1 MSTTQ
6 IPLVD
11 YLVLGDDPH
20 LGQADPLD
28 VEPRRDLRDILV
40 LRSARQDFVAD
51 HRERGRPDACGHA
64 NSHSPAT
71 APSQSESDFAISSG
85 MTDYVTVT
93 ADAPAGRT
101 QWLTIG
107 AIVCSLLVGT
117 TALMASIAFSFQ
129 RYFEY
134 QIEAARQISQ

>member
-1 MSTTQ
+1 MAG
-6 IPLVD
+6 V
-11 YLVLGDDPH
+11 
-20 LGQADPLD
+20 
-28 VEPRRDLRDILV
+28 
-40 LRSARQDFVAD
+40 
-51 HRERGRPDACGHA
+51 GRP
-64 NSHSPAT
+64 
-71 APSQSESDFAISSG
+71 AISYG
-85 MTDYVTVT
+85 LVTPEKWNAGFNPGAA

-107 AIVCSLLVGT
+107 AIVFSLLVGT